1 MNNRS
6 ALVIAAALIAG
17 IISTTPLS
25 RAAAQMQDASPGIAL
40 GAKAPTTL
48 ALQTFAGK
56 PTSLAREMGPKGIL
70 VVMVRS
76 ADWCPYCK
84 AQLSG
89 LNSIR
94 PKLAEMGYTLVSVS
108 YDKPD
113 KLAVF
118 ARTKGIAY
126 PMLSDQGS
134 TLIDAMALRDPQYA
148 AVPFANGV
156 PYATILVIGKDGRV
170 KAKNVSR
177 DYKVRP
183 TNAQI
188 LAMIPPMKR

>member
-1 MNNRS
+1 MKNPVS
-6 ALVIAAALIAG
+6 VALAFALIAG
-17 IISTTPLS
+17 MTAPVTHS
-25 RAAAQMQDASPGIAL
+25 RADAQMQDASPGIAL

-48 ALQTFAGK
+48 ALQTSAGK
-56 PTSLAREMGPKGIL
+56 PTSLAKEMGPNGIL

-76 ADWCPYCK
+76 ADWCPFCK

-94 PKLAEMGYTLVSVS
+94 PKLAEMGYALVSLS

-113 KLAVF
+113 KLAGF
-118 ARTKGIAY
+118 ARTKGITF

-134 TLIDAMALRDPQYA
+134 KLIDAMALRDPQYA

-156 PYATILVIGKDGRV
+156 PYATVLVIGKDGRV
-170 KAKNVSR
+170 KAKNVSK

-188 LAMIPPMKR
+188 LAMIPRMKG

>member
-1 MNNRS
+1 MKNPLS
-6 ALVIAAALIAG
+6 VVIALILIAG
-17 IISTTPLS
+17 IPTIAPLS

-48 ALQTFAGK
+48 ALQTASGK
-56 PTSLAREMGPKGIL
+56 ATSLAKEMGPKGML

-134 TLIDAMALRDPQYA
+134 KLIDTMALRDPQYA

-156 PYATILVIGKDGRV
+156 PYATVLVIGKDGRV
-170 KAKNVSR
+170 KAKNVSQ

-188 LAMIPPMKR
+188 LAMIPRMKG

>member
-1 MNNRS
+1 MKNPVS
-6 ALVIAAALIAG
+6 VALAFALIAG
-17 IISTTPLS
+17 MTAPVTHS
-25 RAAAQMQDASPGIAL
+25 RADAQMQDASPGIAL

-48 ALQTFAGK
+48 ALQTSAGK
-56 PTSLAREMGPKGIL
+56 PTSLAKEMGPNGIL
-70 VVMVRS
+70 VF
-76 ADWCPYCK
+76 CK

-94 PKLAEMGYTLVSVS
+94 PKLAEMGYALVSLS

-113 KLAVF
+113 KLAGF
-118 ARTKGIAY
+118 ARTKGITF

-134 TLIDAMALRDPQYA
+134 KLIDAMALRDPQYA

-156 PYATILVIGKDGRV
+156 PYATVLVIGKDGRV
-170 KAKNVSR
+170 KAKNVSK

-188 LAMIPPMKR
+188 LAMIPRMKG